1 MSKRDR
7 DDDVEMEDEVAG
19 SAGSS
24 LAAEFINK
32 FLAAV
37 KAGDIDTVRLSL
49 NEDAELVDLEDHET
63 LWSPLHHAVK
73 GGHLSVA
80 RELLKKNADVAA
92 VTQHDSTLLHVAACN
107 AGALATPELRTN
119 IERIVT
125 LLIDRGCPLH
135 ALDNKR
141 NTALHRAAQHGSFG
155 ILRTLVL
162 VAGDNGS
169 KNAEG
174 QTVMVRAVAGGH
186 QQCVDFLE
194 QVAASQ
200 AGSSSG

>member
-174 QTVMVRAVAGGH
+174 QTVMDRAVAGGH

>member
-7 DDDVEMEDEVAG
+7 DDDVQMEDETAG
-19 SAGSS
+19 AGDS
-24 LAAEFINK
+24 LAAEFIDN

-37 KAGDIDTVRLSL
+37 KAGDVDNVRLAL
-49 NEDAELVDLEDHET
+49 NQDAELVDLEDHET

-80 RELLKKNADVAA
+80 RELLKKNANVAA
-92 VTQHDSTLLHVAACN
+92 VTQHDSTLLHLAACN
-107 AGALATPELRTN
+107 GGALATPELRTN

-125 LLIDRGCPLH
+125 LLVDRGCPIH
-135 ALDNKR
+135 ALDNKQ

-155 ILRTLVL
+155 ILRALIL

-169 KNAEG
+169 KNADG
-174 QTVMVRAVAGGH
+174 QTVMDRAVAGGH
-186 QQCVDFLE
+186 QQCIEFLK